1 MTEKKYVLLTA
12 ARNEERHIERTINSV
27 ISQTI
32 LPRKWVIASDG
43 STDRTDQIVE
53 KYQSKYDFIELVRAS
68 ADPKRN
74 FGSKARAIRFAYQR
88 LGDVECQF
96 IGNLDADVSFGPSYY
111 EKVMEKFDNNTKLGV
126 AGGIRY
132 DRYGGTF
139 KRVYCSPNSVG
150 GPAQFFHR
158 DCYEA
163 VGGYVSLKYGG
174 IDAVAEISA
183 RMHGWDVQTFED
195 IEIFHHRA
203 TGTAAERF
211 FRSNFRN
218 GLKLYSIGYHPLFSM
233 LMALHRA
240 IRNPLLPGGIIW
252 ILGYLWAAAN
262 RYERPVPTD
271 FVKYLRSEQ
280 KARIRSALFGR
291 ARAE

>member
-43 STDRTDQIVE
+43 STDRTDQIVG
-53 KYQSKYDFIELVRAS
+53 KYQTKCNFIELVRAS

-74 FGSKARAIRFAYQR
+74 FGSKARAIRFAYKR
-88 LGDVECQF
+88 LGGLNYQF
-96 IGNLDADVSFGPSYY
+96 IGNLDADITFGPSYY
-111 EKVMEKFDNNTKLGV
+111 EEVMEKFDHNTKLGI

-132 DRYGGTF
+132 DYYKGKF
-139 KRVYCSPNSVG
+139 ELAYNSPNSVG

-158 DCYEA
+158 DCFEA
-163 VGGYVSLKYGG
+163 VGGYVSLKDGG
-174 IDAVAEISA
+174 IDAVAEITA
-183 RMHGWDVQTFED
+183 RMHGWEVRTFEN

-211 FRSNFRN
+211 FRSNFRY
-218 GLKLYSIGYHPLFSM
+218 GLKFYSIGYHPLFFM
-233 LMALHRA
+233 LMSLHRA
-240 IRNPLLPGGIIW
+240 IRNPVLPGGIIW

-262 RYERPVPTD
+262 RYERPVSID
-271 FVKYLRSEQ
+271 FVKYLRLEQ
-280 KARIRSALFGR
+280 MTRIRSAIFGR
-291 ARAE
+291 ASAE